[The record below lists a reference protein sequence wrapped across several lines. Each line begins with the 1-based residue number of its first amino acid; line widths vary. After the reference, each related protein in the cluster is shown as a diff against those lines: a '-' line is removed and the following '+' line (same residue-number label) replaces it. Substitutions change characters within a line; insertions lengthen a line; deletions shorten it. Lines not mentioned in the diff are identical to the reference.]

1 MRTLAIS
8 MSAALFLAFSV
19 CANDGPNGLQTEV
32 PKLLSAIASDDYA
45 GFVADGNAAFR
56 GLKKEQFEVV
66 VSELSSKLMAGYDL
80 TYLGDLNQQGY
91 QVTLWRIRFKSG
103 GDDLI
108 ATLSMKDGKVGGFW
122 IK

>member
-1 MRTLAIS
+1 MKTLTLPL
-8 MSAALFLAFSV
+8 SAALVLACSV
-19 CANDGPNGLQTEV
+19 FATDASSGSQAEAT
-32 PKLLSAIASDDYA
+32 KLLSAIAIDDFA
-45 GFVADGNAAFR
+45 AFVADGNAAFR
-56 GLKKEQFEVV
+56 GLSKDQFEAV
-66 VSELSSKLMAGYDL
+66 VSQLSSKLKAEYDL
-80 TYLGDLNQQGY
+80 SYLGDLNKQGY